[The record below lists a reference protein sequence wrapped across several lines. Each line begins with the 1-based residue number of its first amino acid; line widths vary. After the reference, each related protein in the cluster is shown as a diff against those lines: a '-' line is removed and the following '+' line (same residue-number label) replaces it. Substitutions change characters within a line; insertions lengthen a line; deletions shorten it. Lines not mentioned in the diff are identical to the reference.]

1 MTKSIFSFFFIFSL
15 LLLLEATSATASARN
30 ATSELR
36 YGRCAPGVT
45 VSECI
50 TAMHD
55 EEEEEEEEGVEAVV
69 RRILQQKK
77 YLIPRGRQAV
87 CNGKFVGD
95 CIGAA
100 YTNNPARCT
109 YYNKC
114 KHYGTS
120 K

>member
-1 MTKSIFSFFFIFSL
+1 MAKSIFSFFFFIFSL

-45 VSECI
+45 VGECI
-50 TAMHD
+50 TAMHAD
-55 EEEEEEEEGVEAVV
+55 DEEEGVEAVV

-95 CIGAA
+95 CIGDA
-100 YTNNPARCT
+100 YTKNPASCT
-109 YYNKC
+109 YYDRC
-114 KHYGTS
+114 KRYGTN